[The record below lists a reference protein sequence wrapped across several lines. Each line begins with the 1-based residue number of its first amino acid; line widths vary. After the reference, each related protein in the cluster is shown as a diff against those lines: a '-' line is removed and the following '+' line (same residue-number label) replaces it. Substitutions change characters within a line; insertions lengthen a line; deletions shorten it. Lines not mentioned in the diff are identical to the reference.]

1 MNNDVDEFIIA
12 EKKNSR
18 KEVVGKQRNDLL
30 DCIRSCLDLMQD
42 SLDWNY
48 LKAYYNSDNSKN
60 EDNEEEYDNDVA
72 DTGSSLG
79 DPIDWEFESVDPKS
93 KLWLM
98 VAGTLTLYSSLS
110 TVLTVS
116 HSRLLVGEIE
126 MPGDL
131 TKIVFGQVDI
141 STLKVVRFICCS
153 ECTLAFLITVAFVAD
168 SCMYLF
174 RTMGLSSG
182 TSGQSSIDPN

>member
-1 MNNDVDEFIIA
+1 MLKMGELRSYEDAFSGRRRSLVVWEGGGWVPVEWLSVLLFKEGLYLLVFIGSLLPVSDFASRSLSCHPVLLSSNSSALSVSSVSSMNNDVDEFIVA

-60 EDNEEEYDNDVA
+60 EDNQEEYDNDVA

-93 KLWLM
+93 KSWLV
-98 VAGTLTLYSSLS
+98 VAGT
-110 TVLTVS
+110 
-116 HSRLLVGEIE
+116 
-126 MPGDL
+126 
-131 TKIVFGQVDI
+131 F
-141 STLKVVRFICCS
+141 
-153 ECTLAFLITVAFVAD
+153 
-168 SCMYLF
+168 
-174 RTMGLSSG
+174 
-182 TSGQSSIDPN
+182 